1 MIGKLLNERYKIKKQ
16 IGSGGMAL
24 VYEAQDILL
33 DRKVAIK
40 MLRPEFVSDE
50 DFINKFRHE
59 AKAVARITHPN
70 VVSIYDIVES
80 EDSLYLVMEYIEGKD
95 LKSLIQER
103 GKLTIVEALDIV
115 NQVTAGV
122 EVAHDNNII
131 HCDIKPHNILLTE
144 NNQIKVTD
152 FGIARAVS
160 TSTMTITDTIM
171 GSAHYFSPEQAQ
183 GKEINTY
190 SDIYS
195 IGVVLYEMI
204 SGEVPFK
211 GDSPISVALKHIQND
226 PEELKSIMP
235 SIPKQV
241 NDLVMKTLS
250 KDPEDRFSNASE
262 LREELVDT
270 LKNIEAADQY
280 NEKEFPADNNDT
292 KVLKKSEI
300 KKKGLNNKKENV
312 QTKNKEDNA
321 ETKAQKYYSSD
332 SKSKSKLNKW
342 VVWSLV
348 IVLLAS
354 ASVFGLVY
362 FFKVYTEVPIV
373 EVPNLINTEY
383 EKAKDIASE
392 HGLSL
397 QKAEEEVFHNDVQ
410 EGHIVTQEPR
420 ASERVK
426 QTRQIVVTLSKGP
439 KVVEVPDF
447 KGRPL
452 REVEVILDN
461 LGLQVEEFVYE
472 YSEQFDEN
480 YVVSQVPEPGSEIEV
495 NTKVNLTVSKGPKP
509 IMVTMPSLLGKDK
522 EEAFNL
528 ITRNGLEVGKL
539 NYGKSTRYD
548 EGLVM
553 NQEYEAG
560 ENVPENSTVDVG
572 ISTGLI
578 NQGNFEEHRTN
589 IGINIVGSN
598 EQEIKIVVEDSNGE
612 EVAYQKNH
620 SPGEYVNET
629 IYSVGPT
636 VLKIYRD
643 GELIKT
649 QEIGT

>member
-95 LKSLIQER
+95 LKTLIKER
-103 GKLTIVEALDIV
+103 EKLSIVEALDIA

-122 EVAHDNNII
+122 EVAHNNNII
-131 HCDIKPHNILLTE
+131 HCDIKPHNILLTK

-211 GDSPISVALKHIQND
+211 GDSPISVALKHIQNE
-226 PEELKSIMP
+226 PEELKNIMP

-241 NDLVMKTLS
+241 NELVMKTLS

-262 LREELVDT
+262 LREELVNT
-270 LKNIEAADQY
+270 LKNIEAAEQY
-280 NEKEFPADNNDT
+280 NKDEFQEGNNDT

-300 KKKGLNNKKENV
+300 KKKGLNNQKENV
-312 QTKNKEDNA
+312 QKDND
-321 ETKAQKYYSSD
+321 ENSSKSKSQKYFSPD
-332 SKSKSKLNKW
+332 SKNKSKLNKW
-342 VVWSLV
+342 IVWILV

-373 EVPNLINTEY
+373 EVPNLINTEF

-392 HGLSL
+392 QGLSL
-397 QKAEEEVFHNDVQ
+397 KKAEEDVFHNDVKK
-410 EGHIVTQEPR
+410 GHIVTQEPR
-420 ASERVK
+420 AGERVK
-426 QTRQIVVTLSKGP
+426 QTRQIVVTVSKGP

-452 REVEVILDN
+452 REVEVLLDN

-472 YSEQFDEN
+472 YSEQYDEN
-480 YVVSQVPEPGSEIEV
+480 YVISQAPEPGSEIEV
-495 NTKVNLTVSKGPKP
+495 NTKVKLTVSKGPKP

-553 NQEYEAG
+553 KQEYEAG
-560 ENVPENSTVDVG
+560 KNVPENSSVNIG
-572 ISTGLI
+572 ISTGLV

-589 IGINIVGSN
+589 IGINIVGSS
-598 EQEIKIVVEDSNGE
+598 EQEIKIVVKDSNGE
-612 EVAYQKNH
+612 EVAYQKIH
-620 SPGEYVNET
+620 SPGEYVNRT

-636 VLKIYRD
+636 VLEIYRD

-649 QEIGT
+649 QEIGK

>member
-95 LKSLIQER
+95 LKTVIKDR
-103 GKLTIVEALDIV
+103 GKLSIVEALDIA

-122 EVAHDNNII
+122 EVAHNNNII

-195 IGVVLYEMI
+195 IGIVLYEMI

-211 GDSPISVALKHIQND
+211 GDSPISVALKHIQNE
-226 PEELKSIMP
+226 PEELKSVMP
-235 SIPKQV
+235 SVPKQV

-250 KDPEDRFSNASE
+250 KEPEDRFSNASE

-270 LKNIEAADQY
+270 LKNIETTDQF
-280 NEKEFPADNNDT
+280 NEEKFQNDDSDT

-300 KKKGLNNKKENV
+300 KKQGLKNKKEKETQDNSV
-312 QTKNKEDNA
+312 DETEKYFSSESKNK
-321 ETKAQKYYSSD
+321 
-332 SKSKSKLNKW
+332 SKVNKW
-342 VVWSLV
+342 LVWSLV
-348 IVLLAS
+348 IVLLVT

-373 EVPNLINTEY
+373 EVPNLINTEF

-392 HGLSL
+392 KGLSL
-397 QKAEEEVFHNDVQ
+397 KKAEEEVFHNDV
-410 EGHIVTQEPR
+410 EKGHIVTQEPR

-426 QTRQIVVTLSKGP
+426 QTRQIVVTISKGP
-439 KVVEVPDF
+439 KIVEVPDF

-452 REVEVILDN
+452 REVEVLLDN
-461 LGLQVEEFVYE
+461 LGLQVDEFVYE

-480 YVVSQVPEPGSEIEV
+480 YVISQVPEPGSEIEV
-495 NTKVNLTVSKGPKP
+495 NTKVELVVSKGPKP

-522 EEAFNL
+522 DEAFNL

-539 NYGKSTRYD
+539 NYGKSTRHE

-553 NQEYEAG
+553 NQEYEVG
-560 ENVPENSTVDVG
+560 VNVPENSTVDVG
-572 ISTGLI
+572 ISTGLV
-578 NQGNFEEHRTN
+578 NNGDFEEHRTN
-589 IGINIVGSN
+589 IGINIVGNS
-598 EQEIKIVVEDSNGE
+598 EQEIKIIVKDSNGE
-612 EVAYQKNH
+612 EVAYQRNH
-620 SPGEYVNET
+620 NPGEYVNKT

-636 VLKIYRD
+636 VLEIYRD